1 MSHDPESRT
10 RQESDARDD
19 LSTDPV
25 TPHAG
30 DARTSDDSVDPDGVV
45 DGTRHRGHDPYQP
58 L

>member
-10 RQESDARDD
+10 RHDSAAHDD

-25 TPHAG
+25 TPQTGGAP
-30 DARTSDDSVDPDGVV
+30 TSDDSVDPDGDV
-45 DGTRHRGHDPYQP
+45 DGMRHQSHDPYQP